1 MKASEFLQDLG
12 FDERHLAQLFNDDD
26 KSFYT
31 IAEIME
37 AYAKAVLTKHLK
49 EKK

>member
-1 MKASEFLQDLG
+1 MKAKEFLEDLG
-12 FDERHLAQLFNDDD
+12 FDERHLVQLFNDDD

-31 IAEIME
+31 IIEIME
-37 AYAKAVLTKHLK
+37 AYAKAVLKQYLK